1 MLGGNL
7 DGYLKKRSN
16 ELIFNTICNEVFKN
30 AGTIV
35 TT

>member
-7 DGYLKKRSN
+7 DGYLKNRYN
-16 ELIFNTICNEVFKN
+16 GLIFNTICNEVFKN
-30 AGTIV
+30 VGTIV